1 MQAAC
6 KITYLRFQ
14 MRHWW

>member
-6 KITYLRFQ
+6 KANS
-14 MRHWW
+14 